1 MRYYAHT
8 EQVPLNLNTYPSRT
22 VKNPIAQ
29 GHYNIRILSNL
40 PRTAGTALISRRRQP
55 SVGTPKRRP
64 RARRSVLGTVLLSG
78 VAVIFAV
85 GGLFFGFVFLV
96 TISGLFIQLPS
107 PTIPFIS
114 TNPPTD
120 SVQAPDGSTLQPG
133 EWVGTDRITILLLGI
148 DQRPDERGKPTR
160 SDTIM
165 LLTVNPAN
173 NTSGLL
179 SIPRDLW
186 VPIPGHESNKIN
198 TAHFFGE
205 LNEPGK
211 GPETVRKTIE
221 HNFGVKVNY
230 FARVDFEGFE
240 RLIDAIGGIT
250 VDVRRPIKDD
260 EYPDDQ
266 YGIIRIFLPAGVQ
279 QMDGPTALQ
288 FARSR
293 HSESD
298 FGRIRRQQEV
308 MIAARNRALQ
318 VNVIPKIPQLI
329 GIFSEAVVTDIPAH
343 QMIAM
348 TSLAGRIEPNRI
360 VRRAI
365 DHTMVMDVNR
375 DGSVLVPDRE
385 KIRKVIME
393 VFDDSPA
400 NTPTAVAT
408 ATAVSA
414 PVQALPS
421 PTEGSLGRRIRVL
434 NGTSRNQFAA
444 MTAEALENRDFQIVA
459 VEQADRSDYAR
470 TIIMVAGP
478 RVTEA
483 QEITKLLSIPDSAIR
498 TNQLVGD
505 GADITII
512 LGFNAAVP

>member
-1 MRYYAHT
+1 M
-8 EQVPLNLNTYPSRT
+8 
-22 VKNPIAQ
+22 
-29 GHYNIRILSNL
+29 
-40 PRTAGTALISRRRQP
+40 ISRRLP
-55 SVGTPKRRP
+55 PGVGTPKRRP
-64 RARRSVLGTVLLSG
+64 RAQRSPLATVLLLG
-78 VAVIFAV
+78 IAIVFGV
-85 GGLFFGFVFLV
+85 GGLFFGFIFLV
-96 TISGLFIQLPS
+96 TLSGLFVRVPS
-107 PTIPFIS
+107 TTIPFIN
-114 TNPPTD
+114 TNLPIEAIL
-120 SVQAPDGSTLQPG
+120 APDGSGPQQN

-186 VPIPGHESNKIN
+186 VPIPGHDSNKIN

-205 LNEPGK
+205 LEEEGK
-211 GPETVRKTIE
+211 GPELVRKTVE

-240 RLIDAIGGIT
+240 QLIDAIGGIT

-266 YGIIRIFLPAGVQ
+266 YGIIRIYLPAGVQ

-308 MIAARNRALQ
+308 MLAARNRALQ
-318 VNVIPKIPQLI
+318 VAMIPKIPQLV
-329 GIFSEAVVTDIPAH
+329 GIVSEAVVTDIPAA

-348 TSLAGRIEPNRI
+348 TSLANRIEPDLI
-360 VRRAI
+360 VRRSI

-385 KIRKVIME
+385 KIRKVMME
-393 VFDDSPA
+393 VFDDTPA
-400 NTPTAVAT
+400 NTPTAVVTTTEVEVAAQAT
-408 ATAVSA
+408 
-414 PVQALPS
+414 PS
-421 PTEGSLGRRIRVL
+421 PTESDSGRRVSVL
-434 NGTSRNQFAA
+434 NGTTRNRLAA
-444 MTAEALENRDFQIVA
+444 TTAEALETRDFSIVT
-459 VEQADRSDYAR
+459 VDQADRSDYAR

-483 QEITKLLSIPDSAIR
+483 KEIAKLLSVQESAIR
-498 TNQLVGD
+498 TNQHVGD
-505 GADITII
+505 GTDITII
-512 LGFNAAVP
+512 LGFDAAVP

>member
-1 MRYYAHT
+1 MAPEDYHVR
-8 EQVPLNLNTYPSRT
+8 
-22 VKNPIAQ
+22 
-29 GHYNIRILSNL
+29 IR
-40 PRTAGTALISRRRQP
+40 PHFPTTADGTLISRRRQLG
-55 SVGTPKRRP
+55 VGTPKRRP
-64 RARRSVLGTVLLSG
+64 RAQRSLLATALLTG
-78 VAVIFAV
+78 VAIVFGV
-85 GGLFFGFVFLV
+85 GGLFFGFIFLV
-96 TISGLFIQLPS
+96 TMSGLFLRVPS
-107 PTIPFIS
+107 ATIPFIN
-114 TNPPTD
+114 TNLPID
-120 SVQAPDGSTLQPG
+120 AIIAPDGSTPEQR
-133 EWVGTDRITILLLGI
+133 EWVGTDRITFLLLGI

-186 VPIPGHESNKIN
+186 VPIPGHDSNKIN

-205 LNEPGK
+205 LEEQGK
-211 GPETVRKTIE
+211 GPELVRKTVE
-221 HNFGVKVNY
+221 HNFGVKVHY

-266 YGIIRIFLPAGVQ
+266 YGIIRIYLPAGIQ
-279 QMDGPTALQ
+279 QMDGVTALQ

-308 MIAARNRALQ
+308 MLAARNRVLQ
-318 VNVIPKIPQLI
+318 VSMIPKIPQLV
-329 GIFSEAVVTDIPAH
+329 GIVSEAVVTDIPPH

-348 TSLAGRIEPNRI
+348 TSLANRIEPDRI
-360 VRRAI
+360 VRRSI

-385 KIRKVIME
+385 KIRKVMME
-393 VFDDSPA
+393 VFDDSPPP
-400 NTPTAVAT
+400 NTPTAVAA
-408 ATAVSA
+408 ATEAAVPA
-414 PVQALPS
+414 QATPS
-421 PTEGSLGRRIRVL
+421 PTESDLGRRIRVL
-434 NGTSRNQFAA
+434 NGTTRNRFAA
-444 MTAEALENRDFQIVA
+444 ITAEALETRDFLIVA

-483 QEITKLLSIPDSAIR
+483 KEIALMLSIPESAIR
-498 TNQLVGD
+498 TNQLVGE

-512 LGFNAAVP
+512 LGFDAAVP

>member
-1 MRYYAHT
+1 M
-8 EQVPLNLNTYPSRT
+8 
-22 VKNPIAQ
+22 
-29 GHYNIRILSNL
+29 
-40 PRTAGTALISRRRQP
+40 
-55 SVGTPKRRP
+55 
-64 RARRSVLGTVLLSG
+64 LGTVLLSG
-78 VAVIFAV
+78 VAIVFGV
-85 GGLFFGFVFLV
+85 GGLFFGFIFLV
-96 TISGLFIQLPS
+96 TISGLFVRVPS
-107 PTIPFIS
+107 PPIPFIN
-114 TNPPTD
+114 TNLPID
-120 SVQAPDGSTLQPG
+120 AIRAPDGSTLQPG

-148 DQRPDERGKPTR
+148 DQRPDERGEPTR

-205 LNEPGK
+205 LEEQGK
-211 GPETVRKTIE
+211 GPELVRKTVE

-266 YGIIRIFLPAGVQ
+266 YGIIRIFLPAGIQ

-308 MIAARNRALQ
+308 MLAARNRALQ
-318 VNVIPKIPQLI
+318 VNMIPKIPQLI
-329 GIFSEAVVTDIPAH
+329 GIVSEAVVTDIPAH

-348 TSLAGRIEPNRI
+348 TSLANRIEPDRI
-360 VRRAI
+360 VRRSI

-385 KIRKVIME
+385 KIRKVMME

-408 ATAVSA
+408 ATAVA
-414 PVQALPS
+414 VPAQATAS
-421 PTEGSLGRRIRVL
+421 PTESDLGRRIRVL
-434 NGTSRNQFAA
+434 NGTSRNRFAA
-444 MTAEALENRDFQIVA
+444 MTAEALETRDFRIVA

-483 QEITKLLSIPDSAIR
+483 KEIAELLSVPESAIR

-505 GADITII
+505 GADIAII
-512 LGFNAAVP
+512 LGFDAAVP